1 MVWLSSFYKISS
13 VILFFQ
19 LSSFADPVVDSQ
31 PVIFKKDR
39 IKIAG
44 KVIEVERAENETQR
58 SHGLMF
64 REKLKDNE
72 GMIFIFENEQT
83 LSFWM
88 KNTFLDLSI
97 GYFDKNKTLVD
108 VQEMRSVKSVLIENL
123 PSYPSA
129 KPAQYALEMKKGWFR
144 MNKVKIGSKFE
155 FIGQSRSKSKPH

>member
-1 MVWLSSFYKISS
+1 MAWLSSFYKVSS
-13 VILFFQ
+13 LILFFH
-19 LSSFADPVVDSQ
+19 LSTFAAPVVDPQ

-39 IKIAG
+39 IKFAG
-44 KVIEVERAENETQR
+44 KVIEVERAENEAQR
-58 SHGLMF
+58 SRGLMF
-64 REKLKDNE
+64 REKLRENE
-72 GMIFIFENEQT
+72 GMLFIFDHEQY

-108 VQEMRSVKSVLIENL
+108 VQEMKAVKSVLIDNL

-129 KPAQYALEMKKGWFR
+129 KPAQYALEMKKGWFGK
-144 MNKVKIGSKFE
+144 NKVNLGSKFE